1 VIDSNFNDF
10 HNTEKKIMARR
21 LMLEGKWPGDG
32 CESCEKIENSGGFSD
47 RQFQNQVPGV
57 YPMALETDS
66 TTVNV
71 LPTVLELF
79 FTNKCNF
86 KCLYCN
92 PQFSSSI
99 QEENAKFGGSIIGD
113 NNFKYVDNRYQ
124 DLVPKFW
131 KWFHENSQKLQRLQL
146 FGGEPFLQEDVL
158 KIIDYLQQ
166 TPHPG
171 LELNILTNLSIPT
184 DQLNTILTSLSTSKN
199 NNSLKRVDIQASLE
213 SWGPEQEYVRFGFDG
228 KLFETNMQ
236 SMISMNSFRIG
247 FLSTVNSLS
256 INSMPELCNKYLEW
270 NKLQPIFWYM
280 HLVLPDDSVFNPVI
294 FDYSVFEKSI
304 NRMTEMLP
312 KETGDDQTTYKTF
325 MGIAS
330 MLEKNCSTDIE
341 KQHRLV
347 NFLIEN
353 DRRKNTNWKITFPWL
368 VKVLEKNNVI

>member
-1 VIDSNFNDF
+1 VIDSNFDDF

-21 LMLEGKWPGDG
+21 QMLEGKWPGDG
-32 CESCEKIENSGGFSD
+32 CESCEKIENSAGFSD
-47 RQFQNQVPGV
+47 RQFQNQVPGI
-57 YPMALETDS
+57 YPMELETD
-66 TTVNV
+66 TTAVNV
-71 LPTVLELF
+71 SPTVLELF

-131 KWFHENSQKLQRLQL
+131 KWFHKNSQKLQRLQL

-158 KIIDYLQQ
+158 KIIDYLRQ
-166 TPHPG
+166 TPHPE

-184 DQLNTILTSLSTSKN
+184 TQLTTILSSLSDSKKN
-199 NNSLKRVDIQASLE
+199 NLLKRVDIQASLE
-213 SWGPEQEYVRFGFDG
+213 SWGPEQEYVRFGFDSE
-228 KLFETNMQ
+228 LFETNMR

-256 INSMPELCNKYLEW
+256 INSMPELCEKYLEW

-280 HLVLPDDSVFNPVI
+280 HLVLPNDSVFNPVI
-294 FDYSVFEKSI
+294 FDYSVFEQSI
-304 NRMTEMLP
+304 NRMAKMLP
-312 KETGDDQTTYKTF
+312 TETSDDKTTYKTF

-330 MLEKNCSTDIE
+330 MLEKNCQTDIE
-341 KQHRLV
+341 KQRRLV
-347 NFLIEN
+347 NFLTEN
-353 DRRKNTNWKITFPWL
+353 DRRKSTNWKITFPWL
-368 VKVLEKNNVI
+368 VKVLEKNNVL

>member
-1 VIDSNFNDF
+1 MIDSNFDDF

-21 LMLEGKWPGDG
+21 QMLEGKWPGDG
-32 CESCEKIENSGGFSD
+32 CESCEKIENSAGFSD
-47 RQFQNQVPGV
+47 RQFQNQVPGI
-57 YPMALETDS
+57 YPMELETD
-66 TTVNV
+66 TTAVNV
-71 LPTVLELF
+71 SPTVLELF

-131 KWFHENSQKLQRLQL
+131 KWFHKNSQKLQRLQL

-158 KIIDYLQQ
+158 KIIDYLRQ
-166 TPHPG
+166 TPHPE

-184 DQLNTILTSLSTSKN
+184 TQLTTILSSLSDSKKN
-199 NNSLKRVDIQASLE
+199 NLLKRVDIQASLE
-213 SWGPEQEYVRFGFDG
+213 SWGPEQEYVRFGFDSE
-228 KLFETNMQ
+228 LFETNMR

-256 INSMPELCNKYLEW
+256 INSMPELCEKYLEW

-280 HLVLPDDSVFNPVI
+280 HLVLPNDSVFNPVI
-294 FDYSVFEKSI
+294 FDYSVFEQSI
-304 NRMTEMLP
+304 NRMAKMLP
-312 KETGDDQTTYKTF
+312 TETSDDKTTYKTF

-330 MLEKNCSTDIE
+330 MLEKNCQTDIE
-341 KQHRLV
+341 KQRRLV
-347 NFLIEN
+347 NFLTEN
-353 DRRKNTNWKITFPWL
+353 DRRKSTNWKITFPWL
-368 VKVLEKNNVI
+368 VKVLEKNNVL

>member
-1 VIDSNFNDF
+1 
-10 HNTEKKIMARR
+10 
-21 LMLEGKWPGDG
+21 MLEGKWPGDG

-71 LPTVLELF
+71 SPTVLELF

-213 SWGPEQEYVRFGFDG
+213 SWGPEQEYVRFGFDS